1 MLGICLYILYCS
13 FVAILCNQ
21 VPEPLSVSLIVKT
34 TRRSGVDSGMRLP
47 PPSFPIPQEIP

>member
-21 VPEPLSVSLIVKT
+21 VPEPLSVSLVVKT
-34 TRRSGVDSGMRLP
+34 TRRSGVGSGMRLP
-47 PPSFPIPQEIP
+47 PPSFPIPQEIL